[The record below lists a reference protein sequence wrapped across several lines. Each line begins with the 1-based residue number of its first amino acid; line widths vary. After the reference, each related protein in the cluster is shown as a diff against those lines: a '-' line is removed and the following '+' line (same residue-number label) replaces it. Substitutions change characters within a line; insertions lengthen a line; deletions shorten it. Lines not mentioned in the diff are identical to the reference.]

1 MSSRDIAGKCGLYCG
16 ACPFY
21 LGTKD
26 PNYKEEFKQENGQW
40 EEDWY
45 CLGCGNLDE
54 KSWGNQCLITQCAVS
69 KSVMYCHTCD
79 EYPCEKLIAFS
90 QDNYPHHHTV
100 ISGSNRM
107 KEIGCDAWLEEQEK
121 RWACT
126 VCKKPFGWYAKTC
139 MSCGNKVFN
148 SVEEDKETS
157 KNKEPKN
164 E

>member
-1 MSSRDIAGKCGLYCG
+1 
-16 ACPFY
+16 
-21 LGTKD
+21 
-26 PNYKEEFKQENGQW
+26 
-40 EEDWY
+40 
-45 CLGCGNLDE
+45 
-54 KSWGNQCLITQCAVS
+54 
-69 KSVMYCHTCD
+69 MYCHTCD

>member
-1 MSSRDIAGKCGLYCG
+1 MSLRDKAGKCGLYCG

-26 PNYKEEFKQENGQW
+26 PHYREQFKQENGQW

-54 KSWGNQCLITQCAVS
+54 KSWGNQCPITQCAVS

-79 EYPCEKLIAFS
+79 EYPCEKLISFS
-90 QDNYPHHHTV
+90 QDKYPHHHTV

-126 VCKKPFGWYAKTC
+126 ACKQPFGWYAKTC

-148 SVEEDKETS
+148 SVEEDKEKS
-157 KNKEPKN
+157 KKKESIN